1 MPSQTSQQN
10 SLASAAKGSKCCCHS
25 RGTWHFAS
33 SPPVPGGAAAA
44 DREPCRRG
52 STSHPGGQ
60 GGGQQML
67 PNDCARSEFPR
78 SSSRTRCALAR
89 KSVTQ
94 GASRLQCARETRD
107 GNNWQSPPR
116 DTGVLGKVCRALQ
129 LKAGSRGA
137 RTPSISASGCLFLA
151 VQLKPPFVPK
161 LSPFAPAQPRAVGL
175 TKSMQCPL
183 PTAPGGGDAER
194 HFYLQLEP
202 DGLGKDS
209 PPFHPDHWS
218 TSKAAGA

>member
-10 SLASAAKGSKCCCHS
+10 SLVSAAKGSKCCCHS

-33 SPPVPGGAAAA
+33 SPPVPGGAVAA

-60 GGGQQML
+60 GGGQQTL

-107 GNNWQSPPR
+107 GNNWQSPPATR
-116 DTGVLGKVCRALQ
+116 ASLGRS
-129 LKAGSRGA
+129 AGPRSSRLGA
-137 RTPSISASGCLFLA
+137 E
-151 VQLKPPFVPK
+151 VPE
-161 LSPFAPAQPRAVGL
+161 LPA
-175 TKSMQCPL
+175 
-183 PTAPGGGDAER
+183 
-194 HFYLQLEP
+194 
-202 DGLGKDS
+202 S
-209 PPFHPDHWS
+209 PP
-218 TSKAAGA
+218 AAAYFWLSS